1 MKLNLNKMFGNK
13 SKEPLFTEEVR
24 TPVRTSYPSS
34 NEKVLSWHLLEDV
47 LGWIAV
53 LVGGVIIYFTNEKVL
68 TLISEGCKFDGNL
81 SSPSTT
87 KIDGHVVGNLR
98 GESGIIIGEKG
109 IVEGNVN
116 AVEVIVYGNVRGNI
130 KAHKLELKKTG
141 SLNGDITVEELV
153 TESGSRFNGSSKMG
167 DDTKSN
173 IIDMKTELKKAESE
187 NDIEIH
193 SDEKSKDKP
202 VLKFH

>member
-34 NEKVLSWHLLEDV
+34 
-47 LGWIAV
+47 
-53 LVGGVIIYFTNEKVL
+53 NEKVL

-173 IIDMKTELKKAESE
+173 IIDMKTELKKAQSE

>member
-1 MKLNLNKMFGNK
+1 MILFCNKKNLFRSLSLKIKFRNLNKLLNPLMKINLNNMFGNK
-13 SKEPLFTEEVR
+13 TKETSYTEEVKV
-24 TPVRTSYPSS
+24 PVRQTHQSS
-34 NEKVLSWHLLEDV
+34 SDR
-47 LGWIAV
+47 I
-53 LVGGVIIYFTNEKVL
+53 L
-68 TLISEGCKFDGNL
+68 TLISDGCKFEGNL

-87 KIDGHVVGNLR
+87 KIDGHVVGNVR

-109 IVEGNVN
+109 TVEGNVN
-116 AVEVIVYGNVRGNI
+116 AVEVVIYGTVKGNI

-153 TESGSRFNGSSKMG
+153 TESGTVFNGNCKMG
-167 DDTKSN
+167 DDKSKSN
-173 IIDMKTELKKAESE
+173 IIDMKTEMKEAE

-193 SDEKSKDKP
+193 SDLKPKDKP